1 MTLYFAKLM
10 YFPLKYAIK
19 RFFLSIQKLR
29 PYFELYFN
37 ILIKIPLANLY
48 PLIPSNQTNVEVVHI
63 KKN

>member
-1 MTLYFAKLM
+1 ML
-10 YFPLKYAIK
+10 LKG
-19 RFFLSIQKLR
+19 FFLSIQKLR